1 MADLAKLVDELSSLT
16 VLEAAEYVVE
26 KCILLGYQA
35 NLSKNRLIPQG
46 LNIVF
51 GAHISPSDDFKFP
64 PNTIIFNTEQLPEI
78 NNSWINPAYKKVLDS
93 NIVWDYS
100 AVNLK
105 CLAHQKKFLVNFYHV
120 DKLNRLNANQEPE
133 FDLIFYGSV
142 NERRKT
148 ILDNLNRAGLRVL
161 TIFSLY
167 GPERDDLLIRSR
179 AVLNLHYY
187 DAQIFQ
193 QIRSFYPLSN
203 GIPVVSENYPL
214 DSAPAI
220 YQKVLFT
227 PGTSS
232 FESYVRQLFNDPVE
246 FRKQADLKIG
256 LFRATLTNI
265 EFADV
270 LKKSLELVS
279 SQFSFGKKKD
289 TLPTKINLG
298 SVKNYRADCLNIDIE
313 ARLMPDVVL
322 DLSEVDSFPIT
333 VPGLHQQEIVLNEN
347 QFDEITALDVLE
359 HVPKLTKMMENCLKI
374 LKEGGK
380 FNIVVPYDL
389 SLGAWQDP
397 THIRAFN
404 ENSWLYYTDWFW
416 YLGWFDYRFERTE
429 LTLNLSALGEQLH
442 KQNIPQEQLILTPR
456 TIDSM
461 KVVLV
466 KRRTTPEEKTLA
478 RAFSNDFGV

>member
-1 MADLAKLVDELSSLT
+1 MT
-16 VLEAAEYVVE
+16 
-26 KCILLGYQA
+26 Q
-35 NLSKNRLIPQG
+35 P
-46 LNIVF
+46 
-51 GAHISPSDDFKFP
+51 
-64 PNTIIFNTEQLPEI
+64 
-78 NNSWINPAYKKVLDS
+78 
-93 NIVWDYS
+93 
-100 AVNLK
+100 
-105 CLAHQKKFLVNFYHV
+105 
-120 DKLNRLNANQEPE
+120 
-133 FDLIFYGSV
+133 
-142 NERRKT
+142 
-148 ILDNLNRAGLRVL
+148 
-161 TIFSLY
+161 
-167 GPERDDLLIRSR
+167 
-179 AVLNLHYY
+179 
-187 DAQIFQ
+187 
-193 QIRSFYPLSN
+193 
-203 GIPVVSENYPL
+203 
-214 DSAPAI
+214 
-220 YQKVLFT
+220 
-227 PGTSS
+227 
-232 FESYVRQLFNDPVE
+232 
-246 FRKQADLKIG
+246 
-256 LFRATLTNI
+256 TLT
-265 EFADV
+265 
-270 LKKSLELVS
+270 
-279 SQFSFGKKKD
+279 GG
-289 TLPTKINLG
+289 NLG
-298 SVKNYRADCLNIDIE
+298 SGKNYRADCLNIDIE
-313 ARLMPDVVL
+313 ARLMPDMVL